1 MKKKTVRDN
10 GKILSGI
17 CFALIIGFWCI
28 ATYGGLISDLFLPSP
43 TEVVKKIIEMADFWM
58 EKGECETDD
67 LTDFFELIIC
77 ISVKTA
83 PRHWGAEFFALCIEN
98 LASHQLIQEFLQD
111 ASHGQSKLGLKA

>member
-43 TEVVKKIIEMADFWM
+43 TEVSKENHRD
-58 EKGECETDD
+58 GERRFAVGKLLGIHSQSFSRLD
-67 LTDFFELIIC
+67 LVCDRSTSGRYAIRYP
-77 ISVKTA
+77 V
-83 PRHWGAEFFALCIEN
+83 
-98 LASHQLIQEFLQD
+98 
-111 ASHGQSKLGLKA
+111 

>member
-28 ATYGGLISDLFLPSP
+28 ATYGELISDLFLPSP

-67 LTDFFELIIC
+67 LTDFFEL
-77 ISVKTA
+77 VK
-83 PRHWGAEFFALCIEN
+83 
-98 LASHQLIQEFLQD
+98 
-111 ASHGQSKLGLKA
+111 

>member
-43 TEVVKKIIEMADFWM
+43 TEVVKKIIVPMDASEGADGLVATDDI
-58 EKGECETDD
+58 KSLDD
-67 LTDFFELIIC
+67 LTDFFEL
-77 ISVKTA
+77 VK
-83 PRHWGAEFFALCIEN
+83 
-98 LASHQLIQEFLQD
+98 
-111 ASHGQSKLGLKA
+111 

>member
-1 MKKKTVRDN
+1 MVKQKEKDADMKKKTVRDN

-67 LTDFFELIIC
+67 LTDFFEL
-77 ISVKTA
+77 VK
-83 PRHWGAEFFALCIEN
+83 
-98 LASHQLIQEFLQD
+98 
-111 ASHGQSKLGLKA
+111 

>member
-1 MKKKTVRDN
+1 MAKRKRKGCRHEKKTVRDN

-67 LTDFFELIIC
+67 LTDFFEL
-77 ISVKTA
+77 VK
-83 PRHWGAEFFALCIEN
+83 
-98 LASHQLIQEFLQD
+98 
-111 ASHGQSKLGLKA
+111 

>member
-1 MKKKTVRDN
+1 MVNQKEKDADMKKKTVRDN
-10 GKILSGI
+10 GKILSGM

-67 LTDFFELIIC
+67 LTDFFEL
-77 ISVKTA
+77 VK
-83 PRHWGAEFFALCIEN
+83 
-98 LASHQLIQEFLQD
+98 
-111 ASHGQSKLGLKA
+111 

>member
-1 MKKKTVRDN
+1 MVKQKEKDADMKKKTVRDN
-10 GKILSGI
+10 GKILSGM

-67 LTDFFELIIC
+67 LTDFFEL
-77 ISVKTA
+77 VK
-83 PRHWGAEFFALCIEN
+83 
-98 LASHQLIQEFLQD
+98 
-111 ASHGQSKLGLKA
+111 

>member
-10 GKILSGI
+10 EKILSGI

-43 TEVVKKIIEMADFWM
+43 TEVVKKIIEMAKDGSLWANCWESTVFGKDDNEKLNDEGNADSIYAISQKMADFWM

-67 LTDFFELIIC
+67 LTDFFEL
-77 ISVKTA
+77 VK
-83 PRHWGAEFFALCIEN
+83 
-98 LASHQLIQEFLQD
+98 
-111 ASHGQSKLGLKA
+111 